1 MHTKSVK
8 LEDCL
13 SVTPSLAYVG
23 IVGSGSSVGTKAS
36 AAIKEKQVDECL
48 KELDSLICD
57 HSLDCLI

>member
-36 AAIKEKQVDECL
+36 AAIKEKQVDCYQILEN
-48 KELDSLICD
+48 SI
-57 HSLDCLI
+57 